1 MEEKSNKSRMDLINP
16 GLGLNL
22 RHRQGPQKVIQVLCA
37 VFFACVVLIGVFALT
52 SRSRRPGSSSLH
64 ERRKAIHTFQSP
76 LLNKLR
82 SSVEERP
89 KVSLND
95 IFITVKT
102 SYKFHQ
108 SRLAVILKTWY
119 QLARDQ
125 IWFFTDAPD
134 DTLDVVTANHLVV
147 TECPADHS
155 RQALCCKM
163 QAEFDAFLAS
173 NKKWFCHFDD
183 DQYVNVPALVRKL
196 NQFDYRRE
204 WYLGKPSIQHPLEIL
219 DRDSPDIQKRI
230 SFWFAT
236 GGAGFCL
243 SRSLANAMSGVAGG
257 GKFESV
263 GDRMRLPDDV
273 TMGYVIDHLVKVK
286 MTVVDEF
293 HSHLEPL
300 RLVKDYE
307 DQISFSYGN
316 YGTEMNTLEVEGFG
330 VEEDKT
336 RFLSLHCKLFPN
348 FSWCPRRYR

>member
-1 MEEKSNKSRMDLINP
+1 
-16 GLGLNL
+16 
-22 RHRQGPQKVIQVLCA
+22 
-37 VFFACVVLIGVFALT
+37 
-52 SRSRRPGSSSLH
+52 
-64 ERRKAIHTFQSP
+64 
-76 LLNKLR
+76 
-82 SSVEERP
+82 VEERP
-89 KVSLND
+89 PVSLND

-125 IWFFTDAPD
+125 IWFFTDASD
-134 DTLDVVTANHLVV
+134 DSLDDVMANHLVI
-147 TECPADHS
+147 TKCPSDHS

-183 DQYVNVPALVRKL
+183 DQYVNIPALVRKL
-196 NQFDYRRE
+196 SQFDYRRE

-243 SRSLANAMSGVAGG
+243 SRSLANAMIDVAGG
-257 GKFESV
+257 GKFEAV

-286 MTVVDEF
+286 MTVIDEF

-300 RLVKDYE
+300 RFVKNFD

-316 YGTEMNTLEVEGFG
+316 YGTEMNTLEVDGFG
-330 VEEDKT
+330 LEEDGT

>member
-1 MEEKSNKSRMDLINP
+1 MDLINP

-64 ERRKAIHTFQSP
+64 DRRKAIHTFQSP

-173 NKKWFCHFDD
+173 NKK
-183 DQYVNVPALVRKL
+183 
-196 NQFDYRRE
+196 
-204 WYLGKPSIQHPLEIL
+204 
-219 DRDSPDIQKRI
+219 
-230 SFWFAT
+230 
-236 GGAGFCL
+236 
-243 SRSLANAMSGVAGG
+243 
-257 GKFESV
+257 
-263 GDRMRLPDDV
+263 
-273 TMGYVIDHLVKVK
+273 
-286 MTVVDEF
+286 
-293 HSHLEPL
+293 
-300 RLVKDYE
+300 
-307 DQISFSYGN
+307 
-316 YGTEMNTLEVEGFG
+316 
-330 VEEDKT
+330 
-336 RFLSLHCKLFPN
+336 
-348 FSWCPRRYR
+348 